1 MIIATAGHVD
11 HGKTLLI
18 KTLTGIDTD
27 RLPEEKKRN
36 LTIDLGF
43 AYLPLDGAETIG
55 FIDVPG
61 HERFIR
67 NMLCG
72 ITGIDFVLFIIAADD
87 GPMPQTREHL
97 AILDLLGVTR
107 GAIALTKI
115 DRIGEERAAEVT
127 ENIELLFADTSLDKL
142 PVFPVSAVTGAG
154 IDNLKDHLL
163 AAATDL
169 PPRPVTGNFRLAI
182 DRSFDVVGAGLVV
195 TGTAFSG
202 RVAADEDARVLGA
215 DMDVR
220 IRGIHAQNAR
230 AVSGCAGQRCALNL
244 AGTGLD
250 KGLIERGDWVVT
262 GDLPAPAHK
271 LDIRLRVLKSEGRP
285 LAHWTPVHVH
295 LGAAETTGRVAILG
309 ATKIAPGESGLAQIV
324 LDQPVGAVHGDG
336 LILRD
341 QSAQRT
347 IGGGRVIDLFPPAR
361 GRAKPDRIAF
371 LHAMEDADDGIAL
384 SVLLEEMSNGLHLD
398 RFAATRNLTDA
409 DMAVLTELVPMK
421 SVRTEIGTLGFSEER
436 WAAVRTAVL
445 EALAAWH
452 KKSPDMVG
460 PGENRILAGTGIR
473 LPSEAAVAIA
483 AELVREKVIVKEG
496 MGVRLP
502 SHQPSL
508 HGADATN
515 WKKIKPLLQHGGL
528 RPPVIVAIAQEIG
541 SDPRKVESLLVR
553 AGRHGLVIRIAKN
566 RFYLPETLRK
576 LAEIAETVSADVEDG
591 MVTAANFRDA
601 TDIGRNVAIEVLEFF
616 DKVKFTRRVGDGHE
630 VIRPAEEAF
639 SNE

>member
-72 ITGIDFVLFIIAADD
+72 VAGIDFVLFIVAADD
-87 GPMPQTREHL
+87 GPMPQTEEHL
-97 AILDLLGVTR
+97 AILDLLGVSR
-107 GAIALTKI
+107 GAVALTKI
-115 DRIGEERAAEVT
+115 DRVSAERAAEVA
-127 ENIELLFADTSLDKL
+127 EDIELLFADTSLDGL
-142 PVFPVSAVTGAG
+142 PVFPVSAMTGEG
-154 IDNLKDHLL
+154 IDGLKAHLL
-163 AAATDL
+163 ETAGDM

-202 RVAADEDARVLGA
+202 RAQADDAARVLGA
-215 DMDVR
+215 DMEVR
-220 IRGIHAQNAR
+220 IRGIHAQNAKTD
-230 AVSGCAGQRCALNL
+230 SGRAGQRCALNL

-250 KGLIERGDWVVT
+250 KDLIERGDWVVT
-262 GDLPAPAHK
+262 GDVPAPAHK
-271 LDIRLRVLKSEGRP
+271 IDLRLRVLKSEARA

-309 ATKIAPGESGLAQIV
+309 ATGIAPGESGLAQIV
-324 LDQPVGAVHGDG
+324 LDRPIGAVHGDG

-341 QSAQRT
+341 QSARRT

-361 GRAKPDRIAF
+361 GRAKPERLAF
-371 LHAMEDADDGIAL
+371 LRAMEDADDGTAL
-384 SVLLEEMSNGLHLD
+384 TDLLDVLPTGLHLN
-398 RFAATRNLTDA
+398 RFAATRNLTPD
-409 DMAVLTELVPMK
+409 DMETLAELVPMK
-421 SVRTEIGTLGFSEER
+421 TVGTGTGGLGFSEDR
-436 WAAVRTAVL
+436 WAAVRAAVL
-445 EALAAWH
+445 DGLAAWH
-452 KKSPDMVG
+452 RKSPDTVG

-473 LPSEAAVAIA
+473 LPADAAVAIA
-483 AELVREKVIVKEG
+483 AELVREGVIVKEG

-502 SHQPSL
+502 SHRPSL
-508 HGADATN
+508 QGADATN
-515 WKKIKPLLQHGGL
+515 WKKIKPLLIEGGL
-528 RPPVIVAIAQEIG
+528 RPPVVADIAQEIG
-541 SDPRKVESLLVR
+541 GEPKKIESLLVR
-553 AGRHGLVIRIAKN
+553 AGRHGLVVRIAKN
-566 RFYLPETLRK
+566 RFYPPETLK
-576 LAEIAETVSADVEDG
+576 DLAGIAETVAAAAEGG
-591 MVTAANFRDA
+591 MITAAAFRDA
-601 TDIGRNVAIEVLEFF
+601 SDIGRNLAIEVLEFF
-616 DKVKFTRRVGDGHE
+616 DKVKFTRRIGDGHE
-630 VIRPAEEAF
+630 VIRPAAEAF
-639 SNE
+639 GGE